1 MQEPK
6 YMAQE
11 DWVTYDTKELGRVR
25 MFRAMSEDSASYL
38 AHKLTTFDQLL
49 AACEYIRPHLREYCD
64 FHHAHSGGCS
74 VEMETARDLVC
85 AAIKKAKEGQ

>member
-25 MFRAMSEDSASYL
+25 MFRALSEDSASYL

-49 AACEYIRPHLREYCD
+49 FALTKLE
-64 FHHAHSGGCS
+64 S
-74 VEMETARDLVC
+74 VISDDPNDYADPAEARQVSDALVL
-85 AAIKKAKEGQ
+85 ARSTINNAKGNR

>member
-6 YMAQE
+6 YMAQG

-38 AHKLTTFDQLL
+38 AHKLTTFDQLVFAL
-49 AACEYIRPHLREYCD
+49 TKLE
-64 FHHAHSGGCS
+64 S
-74 VEMETARDLVC
+74 VISEDPNDYADPAQARQVSDALVS
-85 AAIKKAKEGQ
+85 ARSAIKKAKEGQ